1 MSPFWS
7 MGETMSQVTT
17 ISVEDTTITVALS
30 GGLTGAKNGGI
41 AFKKS

>member
-1 MSPFWS
+1 MPPFWS
-7 MGETMSQVTT
+7 MGGTTSQVTI

-30 GGLTGAKNGGI
+30 GGLAGAKNGGM